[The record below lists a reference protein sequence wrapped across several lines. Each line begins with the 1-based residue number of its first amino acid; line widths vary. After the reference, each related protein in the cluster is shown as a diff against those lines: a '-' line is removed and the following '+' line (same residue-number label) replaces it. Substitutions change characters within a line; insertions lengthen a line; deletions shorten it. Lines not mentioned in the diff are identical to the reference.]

1 MQTVIRINNLDE
13 TIELGKQLGELLKP
27 NMLITLSGD
36 LGAGKTTFTKGIGLG
51 LEIKKIINLFKINFL
66 IINSWDIINQIFFN
80 FFSNKKK
87 NMIIH
92 NINIAKSITL
102 NS

>member
-51 LEIKKIINLFKINFL
+51 LEIKKIINSLLLQF
-66 IINSWDIINQIFFN
+66 
-80 FFSNKKK
+80 
-87 NMIIH
+87 
-92 NINIAKSITL
+92 
-102 NS
+102 

>member
-51 LEIKKIINLFKINFL
+51 LEIKKLL
-66 IINSWDIINQIFFN
+66 IVLLLQF
-80 FFSNKKK
+80 
-87 NMIIH
+87 
-92 NINIAKSITL
+92 
-102 NS
+102 

>member
-36 LGAGKTTFTKGIGLG
+36 LGAGKLLLLKGLV
-51 LEIKKIINLFKINFL
+51 
-66 IINSWDIINQIFFN
+66 
-80 FFSNKKK
+80 
-87 NMIIH
+87 
-92 NINIAKSITL
+92 
-102 NS
+102 